1 MNFQQLLYV
10 IEVDRCKSIS
20 HASRNLFVSQ
30 PCISSAIKDLEDSLR
45 ITIFTRSN
53 SGVKTTELGEAF
65 IRDAKEVIRQA
76 EMLDQ
81 KYGQVHNDPAY
92 HFWVAAYPK
101 DSVTHAAIDL
111 VEQCVASSKGLD
123 LNIYGASMSQAIED
137 VRLKRADVGIVSFY
151 SMFNHVSRQWVMD
164 NELEFH
170 KLSDFS
176 IRIAVDKSH
185 PLAGSTGVTL
195 DDLSDYPCV
204 EASTAI
210 YEFLIEM
217 HEQNGSVPD
226 SEVCSSSMSSRI
238 IRTDNVDLIYELMR
252 NTHAFTF
259 VSYHSRFNFNGI
271 EDFRL
276 LDVDLG
282 DLKEIRGWI
291 KRRDRALSSH
301 EQRFVD
307 EIEYYLLNN

>member
-176 IRIAVDKSH
+176 IRIAVEFYFPPSASISRRVRQPKSAH
-185 PLAGSTGVTL
+185 LARAGMWATS
-195 DDLSDYPCV
+195 
-204 EASTAI
+204 ASAAA
-210 YEFLIEM
+210 
-217 HEQNGSVPD
+217 S
-226 SEVCSSSMSSRI
+226 SSAASCSSPALPSIMSKNASASESASARVFPITRSIIISAEAWDTAQPLPLKDASSMTPSGETRSCRFMSSPQLGL
-238 IRTDNVDLIYELMR
+238 TPSWAEQGC
-252 NTHAFTF
+252 
-259 VSYHSRFNFNGI
+259 SR
-271 EDFRL
+271 
-276 LDVDLG
+276 
-282 DLKEIRGWI
+282 
-291 KRRDRALSSH
+291 SH
-301 EQRFVD
+301 
-307 EIEYYLLNN
+307 L